1 MDTAF
6 SQLPMADALP
16 ALRTAL
22 CLRPNAIVVA
32 PPGAGKTTL
41 VPPALLDIPWAA
53 GREGGGRILMLEPR
67 RLAARA
73 AARRMAALRGEAVGG
88 VVGYRTR
95 VDAAISAATRIE
107 VITEG
112 LLLRRLLA
120 DPGLAGVAAV
130 ILDEV
135 HERSLEA
142 DLALAL
148 LRDLQILLRPD
159 LRLIAMSATAESDR
173 LAAHLDAAVITC
185 AARPHPVE
193 ISHAGRDL
201 VGPRDL
207 PEAMARAIRG
217 ALAIGDAIGDAT
229 GDATGGDILA
239 FLPGM
244 AEIRR
249 VMALLEGCAAT
260 VLALHGDLSPAEQD
274 RALSIAAGR
283 RVVLASAIAET
294 SLTVPGVRVVI
305 DGGFR
310 RVPELDPGTG
320 LTRLVTRRISRAS
333 ATQRAGR
340 AGREGPGR
348 AIRLWTAAL
357 ERGLAPTDAPEI
369 LNAELSSLLITCAA
383 WGTAPEA
390 LPFLDP
396 PPAASL
402 AASAALLRDLGALD
416 SANRLTPAG
425 RRMAELG
432 AEPRLAAMMLAA
444 ETTMEKALAADL
456 AAILE
461 ERDPLR
467 GANAP
472 ADIGLRL
479 GLLSRGSGERGGVI
493 ARLRQTARQY
503 RRRLGAADDEKDA
516 PMDREADHEAGRETL
531 GRLLAAAFPDRIAAR
546 RGEPG
551 SFRLSGG
558 GGARL
563 PAGDPLARAPLL
575 VVASLEAKGASLIR
589 LAAPLD
595 PARLPPALAAR
606 VTETIDTSL
615 DPATGEVFARRRRRL
630 GALILEDRTLPAAL
644 DARAAGLGAWITA
657 DPARLPWRD
666 RARQTQARIG
676 CLARLAGRDSG
687 AAPWP
692 ESDDAAIARRL
703 AAALADGRV
712 TLERAADL
720 GDFDLAEF
728 LLAGLTA
735 SQRAELGREL
745 PEHIDLPGGRAA
757 IDYTG
762 ETPLASARAQVFFGL
777 GATPKLA
784 GGRLPLRIALL
795 SPAGRPVAITG
806 DLAGFWRSGWA
817 EVRRDMRGRYPRH
830 PWPENP
836 ATTPPAPRTGHNKP
850 I

>member
-16 ALRTAL
+16 ALRAAL

-348 AIRLWTAAL
+348 ALRLWTAAL
-357 ERGLAPTDAPEI
+357 ERGLPPADPPEI
-369 LNAELSSLLITCAA
+369 HNAELSSLALTAAA

-396 PPAASL
+396 PPAGAL
-402 AASAALLRDLGALD
+402 AAAQALLRALGALD
-416 SANRLTPAG
+416 DDNHLTEAG
-425 RRMAELG
+425 RAMAELG
-432 AEPRLAAMMLAA
+432 AAPRLAAMMLAA
-444 ETTMEKALAADL
+444 NDSSDKALAADL
-456 AAILE
+456 SALLE
-461 ERDPLR
+461 ERDPL
-467 GANAP
+467 GGPDAP
-472 ADIGLRL
+472 ADIALRL
-479 GLLSRGSGERGGVI
+479 GLLADAGRDAGGAI
-493 ARLRQTARQY
+493 ARLRQTARHY
-503 RRRLGAADDEKDA
+503 RRRLGVTDGHRSDAAFDPGA
-516 PMDREADHEAGRETL
+516 P

-563 PAGDPLARAPLL
+563 SPSDPLARAPLL
-575 VVASLEAKGASLIR
+575 VAASLDAKGAARIR
-589 LAAPLD
+589 LAATLD
-595 PARLPPALAAR
+595 PACLPPALAAR
-606 VTETIDTSL
+606 ISETVETSV
-615 DPATGEVFARRRRRL
+615 DPASGEVFARRRRRL
-630 GALILEDRTLPAAL
+630 GALILEDRTLPASTE
-644 DARAAGLGAWITA
+644 ARAAGLGAWITA
-657 DPARLPWRD
+657 DPARLPWHD
-666 RARQTQARIG
+666 RARQTQARI
-676 CLARLAGRDSG
+676 ARIAAIDASR
-687 AAPWP
+687 APWP
-692 ESDDAAIARRL
+692 EMTDAAIAARF
-703 AAALADGRV
+703 AHALAEGTV
-712 TLERAADL
+712 ALERAADL
-720 GDFDLAEF
+720 AGFDLAGF
-728 LLAGLTA
+728 LLASLDHAQRTA
-735 SQRAELGREL
+735 LARDL
-745 PEHIDLPGGRAA
+745 PESLELPGGRAA

-762 ETPLASARAQVFFGL
+762 ETPLASARAQIFFGL
-777 GATPKLA
+777 DATPQLA
-784 GGRLPLRIALL
+784 GGRIPLRIALL
-795 SPAGRPVAITG
+795 SPAGRPIAITG

-836 ATTPPAPRTGHNKP
+836 ATAPMRRKNPP
-850 I
+850 

>member
-6 SQLPMADALP
+6 PELPMAATLP
-16 ALRTAL
+16 ALREAL

-41 VPPALLDIPWAA
+41 VPPALLDLPWAA
-53 GREGGGRILMLEPR
+53 GCCDGGRILMLEPR

-88 VVGYRTR
+88 VIGYRTR
-95 VDAAISAATRIE
+95 IDAAVSAATRIE

-130 ILDEV
+130 IVDEI

-148 LRDLQILLRPD
+148 LRDLQTLLRPD

-173 LAAHLDAAVITC
+173 LAAHLDAAVIAC

-193 ISHAGRDL
+193 ISHASRDIA
-201 VGPRDL
+201 GPRDL
-207 PEAMARAIRG
+207 PEAMARAIRA
-217 ALAIGDAIGDAT
+217 ALAAADGEAA
-229 GDATGGDILA
+229 GDILA

-249 VMALLEGCAAT
+249 VMALLAGCAAT
-260 VLALHGDLSPAEQD
+260 VLALHGDLPPAEQD
-274 RALSIAAGR
+274 RALSRAAGR

-357 ERGLAPTDAPEI
+357 ERGLAPVDAPEI
-369 LNAELSSLLITCAA
+369 LNAELSSLLLTCTA

-396 PPAASL
+396 PPAGAL

-416 SANRLTPAG
+416 GANRLTATG

-444 ETTMEKALAADL
+444 ENSREKSLAADL

-467 GANAP
+467 GPEAP

-479 GLLSRGSGERGGVI
+479 GLLSRSAGEQGGVI

-503 RRRLGAADDEKDA
+503 RRRLGAMDDVKDTPQA
-516 PMDREADHEAGRETL
+516 RKGDHETDHEADRETL

-563 PAGDPLARAPLL
+563 AAGDPLARAPFL
-575 VVASLEAKGASLIR
+575 VVARLESKGASLIR

-595 PARLPPALAAR
+595 PDSLPPALAAR
-606 VTETIDTSL
+606 VTETVDTSL

-630 GALILEDRTLPAAL
+630 GALILEDRTLPAPLA
-644 DARAAGLGAWITA
+644 ARAAGLGAWITA

-666 RARQTQARIG
+666 RARQSQARLG
-676 CLARLAGRDSG
+676 HMARLAADGHDST
-687 AAPWP
+687 PWP
-692 ESDDAAIARRL
+692 ASDDAAIARRL
-703 AAALADGRV
+703 ADSLADGRV
-712 TLERAADL
+712 SLARAADL
-720 GDFDLAEF
+720 GAFDLAAF
-728 LLAGLTA
+728 LLDSLDHR
-735 SQRAELGREL
+735 QRAELDRQL
-745 PEHIDLPGGRAA
+745 PEHLDLPGGRAA

-762 ETPLASARAQVFFGL
+762 ETPLAAARAQVFFGL
-777 GATPKLA
+777 DTTPQLA

-806 DLAGFWRSGWA
+806 DLASFWQSGWA

-830 PWPENP
+830 PWPEDP
-836 ATTPPAPRTGHNKP
+836 AAAVPTRRNRPR
-850 I
+850 